1 MSQQALSRQVL
12 SQQAAAQKT
21 VLITGASSGIG
32 YATAQTLAR
41 AGYTVYASAR
51 NLEALKPLE
60 QLGCRSI
67 RLDVTD
73 EHSRLEAVRHIEAQ
87 HGAVDVLVN
96 NAGYGLS
103 GVVEELELEAL
114 RRQFETNVFG
124 LMRLSQLVL
133 PAMRAKGWGRIV
145 NVGSVGGSFTAPGA
159 GAYHASKYAV
169 EAFSDALRMET
180 RGFGIGVALIKPT
193 GVQTPFAA
201 TLEGSAPLSAPDSP
215 YRAFAENSAR
225 VTREMFGKNARRA
238 GIIAPEQVAR
248 AILSATQARVP
259 RSRYVVGLSGHVY
272 LALRRMLPD
281 RAWDAL
287 MASQFP
293 MNPRAESQPRR
304 SAR

>member
-1 MSQQALSRQVL
+1 MSQQAT
-12 SQQAAAQKT
+12 AQKT
-21 VLITGASSGIG
+21 VLVTGASSGIG

-41 AGYTVYASAR
+41 VGHTVYASAR
-51 NLEALKPLE
+51 KVEALKPLE
-60 QLGCRSI
+60 ALGCRPLQ
-67 RLDVTD
+67 LDVTL
-73 EHSRLEAVRHIEAQ
+73 ERSRVDAVRHIETQ
-87 HGAVDVLVN
+87 HGAVDILVN

-103 GVVEELELEAL
+103 GVVEELELEAMH
-114 RRQFETNVFG
+114 RQFETNVFG
-124 LMRLSQLVL
+124 LVRLSQLVL

-180 RGFGIGVALIKPT
+180 RGFGVGVALIKPT
-193 GVQTPFAA
+193 GVQTPFAV
-201 TLEGSAPLSAPDSP
+201 TLERSAPLPDPDSP

-225 VTREMFGKNARRA
+225 VTRELFGKNARIA

-248 AILSATQARVP
+248 AILSATQDRVP

-272 LALRRMLPD
+272 LTLRRMLSD

-293 MNPRAESQPRR
+293 MNPRAGRVDR
-304 SAR
+304 SDGSKV